1 MAFNYKLPRKNYDKY
16 IILDDVAAA
25 DVVLANGKLTLTDTV
40 TGGSLDFK
48 IIDGIKRKKTSY
60 TAGTANVK
68 TIQFSGGSFTANST
82 YPLTVAVP
90 YLVNFFGGGKET
102 KAVYTAF
109 TKTISVDGTPT
120 AAEAATAFA
129 AAINADATIPVTA
142 AVVSS
147 TQVTLTADS
156 ANGGSL
162 EVSTSVTGATITDS
176 TPWVSPAGSSDIVLS
191 NTLPNLVL
199 AGSKYT
205 TYEFVVRELVP
216 HNSVQGMNAVKKQKV
231 VVYINEAATDFSAS
245 ITKLDAIIGGTS
257 TAANYLGIPA

>member
-16 IILDDVAAA
+16 LVLDNPVAN
-25 DVVLANGKLTLTDTV
+25 DIVLANGTMTMTDTV
-40 TGGSLDFK
+40 TGGTLAFK
-48 IIDGIKRKKTSY
+48 IVDGIKRKKTSY

-68 TIQFSGGSFTANST
+68 TVEFSGGSFTANST
-82 YPLTVAVP
+82 YSLTVAVP

-102 KAVYTAF
+102 KAVYTSF

-162 EVSTSVTGATITDS
+162 EVSTSVSGATITDS
-176 TPWVSPAGSSDIVLS
+176 TPWVSPAGSSAIVLS
-191 NTLPNLVL
+191 NTLPSLVL
-199 AGSKYT
+199 AGSQYT

-216 HNSVQGMNAVKKQKV
+216 QNAVQGMNAVKKQKI
-231 VVYINEAATDFSAS
+231 VVYVNEGAAAFAAS
-245 ITKLDAIIGGTS
+245 ITKIDAVIGGTS